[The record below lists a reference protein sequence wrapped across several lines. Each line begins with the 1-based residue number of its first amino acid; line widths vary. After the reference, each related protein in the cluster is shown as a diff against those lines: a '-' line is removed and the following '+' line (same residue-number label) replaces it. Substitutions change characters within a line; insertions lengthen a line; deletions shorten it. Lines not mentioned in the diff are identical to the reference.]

1 MTIKDWTP
9 SVTEHYKVSSSDS
22 NNAMIVIPDLDTNMV
37 GHPGMLFDAA
47 EQRSVDSFARAVG
60 NAGSIT
66 ASDDVHAV
74 LETEFRTLADR
85 WYRET
90 GGMSSVSQKA
100 AHPAYQAIMAKG
112 RSVIPLILRELRTT
126 EPDDWFY
133 ALHFLT
139 DGATPIRPDHEGDAL
154 AMAGDWLSWGRT
166 RHYQIRYQIR

>member
-9 SVTEHYKVSSSDS
+9 SVSEHYQASSSDG
-22 NNAMIVIPDLDTNMV
+22 NTAIIVIPDLDTNMV
-37 GHPGMLFDAA
+37 GHPVMILNAA
-47 EQRSVDSFARAVG
+47 VQRSVGSFALAVG
-60 NAGSIT
+60 NSGSVT
-66 ASDDVHAV
+66 ASDDVNDT
-74 LETEFRTLADR
+74 LETEFRGLADR

-139 DGATPIRPDHEGDAL
+139 EGAMPIRSEHEGDAL
-154 AMAGDWLSWGRT
+154 AMADDWLSWGRN
-166 RHYQIRYQIR
+166 RHYQIR

>member
-1 MTIKDWTP
+1 MTIKEWTP
-9 SVTEHYKVSSSDS
+9 SASGRYQVSSSDG
-22 NNAMIVIPDLDTNMV
+22 NTGMIGVFDLDGNMV
-37 GHPGMLFDAA
+37 GQPGMLLNAV
-47 EQRSVDSFARAVG
+47 ERQSVDSSAFAVG
-60 NAGSIT
+60 NSGSIT
-66 ASDDVHAV
+66 ASDDVHDV
-74 LETEFRTLADR
+74 LETEFRRLADQ

-100 AHPAYQAIMAKG
+100 AHPAYQTIMAKG

-139 DGATPIRPDHEGDAL
+139 EGAMPIRSDHEGDAL

-166 RHYQIRYQIR
+166 RHYHVR

>member
-9 SVTEHYKVSSSDS
+9 SVAGRYEVSSSDG
-22 NNAMIVIPDLDTNMV
+22 NTGMIVVFDLDGNMV
-37 GHPGMLFDAA
+37 GHPGMLLNAA
-47 EQRSVDSFARAVG
+47 ERRSAGSFALAVG
-60 NAGSIT
+60 NVSSIT
-66 ASDDVHAV
+66 ASDDVHDA
-74 LETEFRTLADR
+74 LETEFRSLADR

-133 ALHFLT
+133 ALHYLT
-139 DGATPIRPDHEGDAL
+139 EGAMPIRPEHEGDAL

-166 RHYQIRYQIR
+166 RHYQIR

>member
-9 SVTEHYKVSSSDS
+9 SVTEHYKVSPSDS
-22 NNAMIVIPDLDTNMV
+22 NIAMVVIPDLDTFMV
-37 GHPGMLFDAA
+37 GHPGMLLNAA
-47 EQRSVDSFARAVG
+47 EQLSDGFSTLTVG
-60 NAGSIT
+60 NSGSVT
-66 ASDDVHAV
+66 ASDDLHDA

-166 RHYQIRYQIR
+166 RHYQIR

>member
-1 MTIKDWTP
+1 MTIADWTP
-9 SVTEHYKVSSSDS
+9 SVTEDYKVSSSDG
-22 NNAMIVIPDLDTNMV
+22 NTGMIVVSDLDSNEA
-37 GHPGMLFDAA
+37 GHCGMLPNAAVDAF
-47 EQRSVDSFARAVG
+47 VFAVG
-60 NAGSIT
+60 NSGFIA
-66 ASDDVHAV
+66 ASDAAHDV
-74 LETEFRTLADR
+74 LETEFRSLADQ

-100 AHPAYQAIMAKG
+100 AHPAYQTIMAKG

-139 DGATPIRPDHEGDAL
+139 EGATPIRPDHEGDAL

-166 RHYQIRYQIR
+166 RHYQIR